1 MVSAEETTVEELPR
15 NFTKFLPHKN
25 KIVKRPSVKD
35 YIKLHEANNK
45 RLTSDLSNGD
55 SFRSKKMYWGR
66 FRSVGGLFNESDC
79 NSNDLI
85 VQNDIR
91 SKSSK
96 RESRR
101 AGRKMGKVHSD
112 NVTVPENS
120 ISKTVEQF
128 EKERGYSDVAK
139 LLNVSRSYMS
149 EHRELSTQMEKLTF
163 MISEI
168 MQSGASQA
176 QLEAEV
182 KICCILS
189 VKMWPIENKVPL
201 STSSLVDLMR
211 MTRSWKKRAPDR
223 PETKPSIIMSHNGY
237 SRCGIFI
244 AANVCID
251 QMDMDREVDV
261 FHAVKMIRINRPQLI
276 DIKDEYKYLYDL
288 ILHWYMTSPEYR
300 IYDNDEEDSVQTS
313 EDRYATSGSISK
325 IEDHSYQE
333 KSSTRESTKEKN

>member
-15 NFTKFLPHKN
+15 NFAKFLPHKN
-25 KIVKRPSVKD
+25 KVVKRPSVKD

-45 RLTSDLSNGD
+45 KFTNEISNGD

-66 FRSVGGLFNESDC
+66 FRSVSGYFNEGDY
-79 NSNDLI
+79 NGDDIVMNNDGK
-85 VQNDIR
+85 NR
-91 SKSSK
+91 SSK
-96 RESRR
+96 KDSKKY
-101 AGRKMGKVHSD
+101 GRKSGKIFRD
-112 NVTVPENS
+112 EKDQIENCT
-120 ISKTVEQF
+120 SKTVEQF

-139 LLNVSRSYMS
+139 LLNVSRNYMS

-182 KICCILS
+182 KICCVLS
-189 VKMWPIENKVPL
+189 VKMWPIEHKVPL
-201 STSSLVDLMR
+201 STASLVDLIR

-223 PETKPSIIMSHNGY
+223 PETKPTIVMSHNGY

-244 AANVCID
+244 SANVCID

-288 ILHWYMTSPEYR
+288 MLHWYMTSPEYR
-300 IYDNDEEDSVQTS
+300 IYDNDDTTTNTTEDNVDS
-313 EDRYATSGSISK
+313 SIS
-325 IEDHSYQE
+325 ISRVDNTPFQDV
-333 KSSTRESTKEKN
+333 SSARSSTKERKN

>member
-15 NFTKFLPHKN
+15 NFAKFLPHKN
-25 KIVKRPSVKD
+25 KVVKRPSVKD

-45 RLTSDLSNGD
+45 RFNNEISNGD
-55 SFRSKKMYWGR
+55 SFRNKKMYWGR
-66 FRSVGGLFNESDC
+66 FRSVSGYYDEGDYNAD
-79 NSNDLI
+79 NIIVKNDGKHKT
-85 VQNDIR
+85 
-91 SKSSK
+91 SKK
-96 RESRR
+96 H
-101 AGRKMGKVHSD
+101 GRKLGKAFHD
-112 NVTVPENS
+112 YGQHLENI

-139 LLNVSRSYMS
+139 LLNVSRNYMS

-201 STSSLVDLMR
+201 STTSLVDLLR

-223 PETKPSIIMSHNGY
+223 PETKPTIILSHNGY

-288 ILHWYMTSPEYR
+288 MLHWYMTSPEYR
-300 IYDNDEEDSVQTS
+300 IYDNDGESTNTTEENTFSLS
-313 EDRYATSGSISK
+313 SIQK
-325 IEDHSYQE
+325 NENQPFQNT
-333 KSSTRESTKEKN
+333 SSTRSSTKERKN